1 MGRTLN
7 RSRQLSPQGI
17 GQEPVRSP
25 SNHMLE
31 AYALSV
37 SEILT
42 HERLKANIG
51 DAVRSIN
58 VDTPFTAKAIAK
70 RASCADST
78 VLIMMKGFLKREWV
92 KKGPETDDGRETW
105 IQTMKMRRGWE
116 TYREALR
123 DVVDGSPQVIDPE
136 EEARLRLAQQGVLG
150 EWT

>member
-1 MGRTLN
+1 MT
-7 RSRQLSPQGI
+7 P
-17 GQEPVRSP
+17 
-25 SNHMLE
+25 
-31 AYALSV
+31 V

-70 RASCADST
+70 RAGCADTT
-78 VLIMMKGFLKREWV
+78 VMVMMKGFIKRNWV
-92 KKGPETDDGRETW
+92 RVGPRTDDNRETW
-105 IQTMKMRRGWE
+105 IQTMNMRRGWE
-116 TYREALR
+116 KYREALR
-123 DVVDGSPQVIDPE
+123 DVVDGDPMAIDPE